1 MSFRD
6 KEIKVL
12 KKSAFIYAIFG
23 ALFTVVPTLV
33 LITSFSTYVM
43 SGNELTGVKAFVTMY
58 YITIIRIPLGIFPM
72 VVSYIVQAMVS
83 LKRIDKFLNNE
94 ELEEDNIE
102 NQPSDTEAI
111 IVENGTFGWGSDE
124 QTTLEDVNIKV
135 TKGSLTAVSY
145 PWFVKNN
152 EKFCFS

>member
-94 ELEEDNIE
+94 ELEDEAIE
-102 NQPSDTEAI
+102 HQPSEMEAI
-111 IVENGTFGWGSDE
+111 IIENGNFGWGTDVP
-124 QTTLEDVNIKV
+124 TILEDVDIKV
-135 TKGSLTAVSY
+135 PKESLTAVS
-145 PWFVKNN
+145 FV
-152 EKFCFS
+152 